1 MFTGIIETVGE
12 VAEVKPTPAGF
23 RLRLTT
29 DLSPELTPSESI
41 AVNGVCLTIMELADL
56 GDEITFAAEL
66 SEETLART
74 SLRTVVA
81 GSPVNLERPVPA
93 GGRLGGHV
101 VQGHVD
107 GTGLVRALDPQEG
120 SVVMWIQ
127 APVALRRYLVEKGS
141 VAVDGVSL
149 TVAGLEEAAFSV
161 ALIPHTLTATTLHSR
176 APGDVVNLEVDILAK
191 YVESLLE
198 ERLRGEQ

>member
-1 MFTGIIETVGE
+1 MFTGIVEEVGRVTAAAGLRLE
-12 VAEVKPTPAGF
+12 VACGF
-23 RLRLTT
+23 A
-29 DLSPELTPSESI
+29 DLGIGDSI
-41 AVNGVCLTIMELADL
+41 AVNGVCLTVMELADL

-74 SLRTVVA
+74 SLRTLTG
-81 GSPVNLERPVPA
+81 GSPVNLERPVRA

-149 TVAGLEEAAFSV
+149 TVASLEDSAFSV
-161 ALIPHTLTATTLHSR
+161 ALIPHTLTATTLHSK

-191 YVESLLE
+191 YVESLLG